1 MAAIFAPLHAAPADL
16 DVEVFA
22 RGGKARLDSLRAWP
36 LKPARMTLDRFHV

>member
-1 MAAIFAPLHAAPADL
+1 MAAIFAPLHAAPTDL

-36 LKPARMTLDRFHV
+36 LKPARMALDRFHV